1 MKQQDTRSLRLAVL
15 FPTNAMP
22 KVKLPKLT
30 EAQIKSL
37 ASSQSYQRGLSYYRD
52 DSILNPVRQGME
64 LSAECSGSDYEPYE
78 VTATLNKNG
87 VADTSCT
94 CPYEYG
100 GICKHIVALLLT
112 YIHEPDSFEALDDLQ
127 SDLSNLSKEEL
138 IQLVGD
144 MVNRDPKL
152 KSVVQLSQ
160 AAPRAGKAMNVS
172 AYRTQAK
179 RAMASESHNTMRRE
193 LKSLRETAQRMAK
206 AGDRLNAGAIFHTA
220 LDEATKGY
228 DNIAWEIDYDGYICI
243 EIDGLAKGLGQC
255 LKDSAADADTR
266 WQWIEA
272 LLQAEYKDREL
283 GGVDFAPSASDAL
296 LKFTNDEEWRKIE
309 AIIRNKIHRGS
320 GWDRE
325 SWVHFL
331 SARLSKQSSKDDLIR
346 ELGTP
351 QQQADLLIRKRKYDE
366 ALVVLRDVV
375 RGFPGLLKQFAD
387 ALLSAGAKTQAL
399 QLVEE
404 NTNDPRNR
412 STSYEWLVN
421 YYEKHGALEQVVD
434 AQLELFL
441 TSPHFDAYKI
451 LAEKSRRL
459 GNWNP
464 IRAAAIKRAEAEK
477 NQYLLMDIALYE
489 GDLKRA
495 LELWPKSAWGWGF
508 KYELKL
514 AQACEQEMPKKALEL
529 YQKIVERE
537 INARTR
543 ENYKQAAQYLKQVRK
558 IYDALDAKA
567 EWIRYIAALREKYS
581 SLRALKE
588 ELAKAKI

>member
-1 MKQQDTRSLRLAVL
+1 
-15 FPTNAMP
+15 MP
-22 KVKLPKLT
+22 KIKLPKLT
-30 EAQIKSL
+30 EANIKSL
-37 ASSQSYQRGLSYYRD
+37 ASSQSYQRGQSYYHNE
-52 DSILNPVRQGME
+52 SITNPVRQGWE
-64 LSAECSGSDYEPYE
+64 LRAECEGSDYEPYE

-87 VADTSCT
+87 VAETDCT

-112 YIHEPDSFEALDDLQ
+112 YVHEPDSFDVLDDLQ

-144 MVNRDPKL
+144 LVNRDPKL
-152 KSVVQLSQ
+152 KAVVKLSQ

-172 AYRTQAK
+172 AYRTQVK

-206 AGDRLNAGAIFHTA
+206 AGDQLNAGAIFHAA

-228 DNIAWEIDYDGYICI
+228 DNVVWEIDYDGHICV
-243 EIDGLAKGLGQC
+243 EINGLAEGLGAC
-255 LKDSAADADTR
+255 LKTSPADAETR

-296 LKFTNDEEWRKIE
+296 LKFSNDEEWCKIE
-309 AIIRNKIHRGS
+309 AIIRNKIQRGS

-331 SARLSKQSSKDDLIR
+331 AARLSKQSSKDDLIR

-351 QQQADLLIRKRKYDE
+351 QQQAELLIRKRKYDE
-366 ALVVLRDVV
+366 AVVALRDVV
-375 RGFPGLLKQFAD
+375 RGFPGLLKRFAD
-387 ALLSAGAKTQAL
+387 ALFEAGAKAQAL
-399 QLVEE
+399 KLIEE
-404 NTNDPRNR
+404 NTSDARNR
-412 STSYEWLVN
+412 STCYEWLIH
-421 YYEKHGALEQVVD
+421 YYEKHGSPEQVVE

-441 TSPHFDAYKI
+441 IYPNFESYQK
-451 LAEKSRRL
+451 LAEQSRQL

-464 IRAAAIKRAEAEK
+464 IRTAALKKVEAEK
-477 NQYLLMDIALYE
+477 NHFLRMDIFLYE
-489 GDLKRA
+489 GDLKGA
-495 LELWPKSAWGWGF
+495 LELWPKSQWGWGAN
-508 KYELKL
+508 YERKL
-514 AQACEQEMPKKALEL
+514 AQACENEMPKKALEIYL
-529 YQKIVERE
+529 KMVERE

-543 ENYKQAAQYLKQVRK
+543 DNYKQAAQYLKKVRK
-558 IYDALDAKA
+558 LYATLASQE
-567 EWIRYIAALREKYS
+567 EWGKYIAALRTKYS

-588 ELAKAKI
+588 ELEKAHI